1 MIIATELSLRLGLER
16 ALLRLEHKAPLIRH
30 VLACSL
36 LALPLIA
43 GSQGRPIAPPAMN
56 AYRLAATPI
65 VDGDVLAD
73 KAWSDLAPATE
84 FWQIQPDDGHPAT
97 QSTEVFVG
105 FTDRALYVGVVA
117 YDNNPAG
124 IIVTDSRRDSDLDN
138 TDAFLLI
145 IDGLLDRQNGFVFGT
160 NAAGI
165 EYDGQVLKEATGSA
179 ANFGTGGFNK
189 NWDGTWKVQSKIGD
203 FGWSAEFE
211 IPFRTLRFGSD
222 ESQEW
227 GINFQR
233 NIRRNNEVVFW
244 APLERNRNLYRI
256 SDAGTLRGVVP
267 PSQRNFQITP
277 YVLGSARRGGERDGT
292 ETDGEFGFDI
302 KYSITPSLTLDGTYN
317 TDFAQVEVDEQQ
329 INLDRFNL
337 FFPEK
342 RPFFLENAGL
352 FSVGSPREV
361 EMFFSRRIGIGEDGD
376 ILPVEGGARL
386 SGKIGDR
393 TNIGLL
399 YMATEAVEDIA
410 PGNEF
415 AVARIRQELPNR
427 SSIGA
432 IFTSR
437 DGDGSYLVPPND
449 DYNRSYAIDGSW
461 GIGDNFALDGWLAK
475 TDTAGLDGDD
485 EAFSVGANYNS
496 ATWAADLSFTEVGED
511 FNPEMGFLARTE
523 LRKVRGFLQRSIRI
537 ENFWNLLEIRPHV
550 TYQSYRKFDGFQET
564 ELLHFDVPLAWTSGA
579 EFHPAVNFTRDGIID
594 AFEIVDDVWIPPG
607 TYDHEELSIRYWS
620 DESRPFSFGLHAVI
634 GGRFGGDRVSI
645 EPSLSYRIGETF
657 RTEISI
663 NYNDFDLPVP
673 NGEFTA
679 NLARWRLSY
688 SFTPKMQL
696 QALFQYNELD
706 DSVGTNIRFSWL
718 RSANSGLYLVYN
730 EVDEREAGSLP
741 TGREFILKY
750 SHIFDVFD

>member
-1 MIIATELSLRLGLER
+1 MIMNELSLRLGIER
-16 ALLRLEHKAPLIRH
+16 AALRLMHTAPLIRH
-30 VLACSL
+30 CLACL
-36 LALPLIA
+36 PLALPLVA
-43 GSQGRPIAPPAMN
+43 VSQERPVSPPTMN
-56 AYRLAATPI
+56 AFRLAASPI
-65 VDGDVLAD
+65 VDGDVLTD
-73 KAWSDLAPATE
+73 DAWSGAAPARE
-84 FWQIQPDDGHPAT
+84 FWQIQPDDGRLAT
-97 QSTEVFVG
+97 QRTEVFVG
-105 FTDRALYVGVVA
+105 FTDTALYVGVVA

-124 IIVTDSRRDSDLDN
+124 IIVTDSRRDSNLDN
-138 TDAFLLI
+138 TDAFLFI

-165 EYDGQVLKEATGSA
+165 EYDGQVISEATGGA

-211 IPFRTLRFGSD
+211 IPFRTLRFGSA
-222 ESQEW
+222 ENQEW

-233 NIRRNNEVVFW
+233 NIRRNNEVAFW

-267 PSQRNFQITP
+267 PSQRNLQITP
-277 YVLGSARRGGERDGT
+277 YVLGNARRGREPDGT
-292 ETDGEFGFDI
+292 EIDGTNTDGEFGFDV
-302 KYSITPSLTLDGTYN
+302 KYSITPSLTLDGTFN

-352 FSVGSPREV
+352 FSVGNPQEV
-361 EMFFSRRIGIGEDGD
+361 EMFFSRRIGISEDGD
-376 ILPVEGGARL
+376 LLPVEGGARL
-386 SGKIGDR
+386 SGKIGDS

-399 YMATEAVEDIA
+399 YMATEAVEDVA

-432 IFTSR
+432 MFTNR
-437 DGDGSYLVPPND
+437 DGDGND

-461 GIGDNFALDGWLAK
+461 GIGDNFALNGWIAT
-475 TDTAGLDGDD
+475 TDTPGRDGND
-485 EAFSVGANYNS
+485 EAFSAEANYNS

-511 FNPEMGFLARTE
+511 FNPEMGFLGRTE
-523 LRKVRGFLQRSIRI
+523 FRKVRAFLQRRIRI
-537 ENFWNLLEIRPHV
+537 EDFWNLLEIRPHV
-550 TYQSYRKFDGFQET
+550 TYQGYRKFDGFRET
-564 ELLHFDVPLAWTSGA
+564 GFLHFDLPLAWTSGA
-579 EFHPAVNFTRDGIID
+579 EFHTAVNFTRSGVID
-594 AFEIVDDVWIPPG
+594 AFEIVDDVWIQPG
-607 TYDHEELSIRYWS
+607 TYEHEELSLRYWS
-620 DESRPFSFGLHAVI
+620 DESKPLSFSLHAVI

-657 RTEISI
+657 RTELSI

-673 NGEFTA
+673 NGKFTA

-706 DSVGTNIRFSWL
+706 DSIGTNIRFSWL
-718 RSANSGLYLVYN
+718 QSANSGLYLVYN
-730 EVDEREAGSLP
+730 EVDEREAGSPP